1 MFLSE
6 DAYFEEFQLTIKEQ
20 LSSSIRKFRAYGTI
34 TMPTNS
40 WTLFGEYEM
49 PRDEDQKSFKI
60 NKPQL
65 VRYVKI
71 EILSIHE
78 DSYYYCTITKLSV
91 FGKTLLD
98 LTAYQN
104 DSNENVG
111 DSDTDTSEK
120 KSKGE
125 SRGKD
130 KSSNGKDRTTRPD
143 QVIFLGIKLI

>member
-1 MFLSE
+1 
-6 DAYFEEFQLTIKEQ
+6 
-20 LSSSIRKFRAYGTI
+20 
-34 TMPTNS
+34 MPTNS

-49 PRDEDQKSFKI
+49 PLDQDQKSFKI

-98 LTAYQN
+98 LTAHQN
-104 DSNENVG
+104 DSNGNVG
-111 DSDTDTSEK
+111 DSDGDTGEK
-120 KSKGE
+120 KSNGD
-125 SRGKD
+125 SRGQD
-130 KSSNGKDRTTRPD
+130 KSSNGKDRSARPD
-143 QVIFLGIKLI
+143 QVIFFRHKADL